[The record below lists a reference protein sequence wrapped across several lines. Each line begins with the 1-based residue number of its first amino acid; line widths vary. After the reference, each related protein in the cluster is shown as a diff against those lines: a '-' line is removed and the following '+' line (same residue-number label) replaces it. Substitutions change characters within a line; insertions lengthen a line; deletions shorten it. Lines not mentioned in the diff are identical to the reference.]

1 MDNKDMVFNLIAC
14 DLSMRCPG
22 FALMQYTGENRS
34 VKV

>member
-1 MDNKDMVFNLIAC
+1 MSEDIVFNLIAC

-22 FALMQYTGENRS
+22 FALLQYTGDDRS